1 MLNTLM
7 NNARVYQITCVN
19 WEHIEMGYVAM
30 LTAKENYN
38 FGMTDYKDPDYEDR
52 PRKEVSFVGK
62 TVDETLQK
70 ACDFLDTLKV

>member
-1 MLNTLM
+1 MLTTLM

-19 WEHIEMGYVAM
+19 WEHLEMGYVIM
-30 LTAKENYN
+30 LTAKENCD

-52 PRKEVSFVGK
+52 PCKEVSFVGK